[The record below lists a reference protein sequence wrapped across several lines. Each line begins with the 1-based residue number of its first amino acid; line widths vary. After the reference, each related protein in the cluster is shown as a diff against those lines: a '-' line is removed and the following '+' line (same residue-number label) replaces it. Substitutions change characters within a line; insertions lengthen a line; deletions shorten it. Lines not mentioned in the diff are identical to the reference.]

1 MNLYL
6 IRFFCILVFCINLT
20 FARIN
25 KCCPQDEVLQ
35 CEEVEDNNLSP
46 LQHFSCIK
54 KSLIIN
60 NDVKFNKCIRQ
71 HEKAPNNVMTSFNSS
86 ILREIIGYNI
96 LIDEYSHIPSN
107 CGDNNYLSMILL
119 GNRSHKVSESGS
131 CVDVMENQIF
141 ILSCEE
147 KTESDMTDILKL
159 KKCCSMNYS
168 YDIFARKCVVNND
181 TNIDDS
187 FKHFLGNKVSSVFDI
202 GFPQCRDEDVL
213 VEYHSNVHKLLIHD
227 NALII
232 TATPSNGP
240 EVLLQKTFC
249 IENTFNSDVELTD
262 GSDTTQLHL
271 KTSSKWIAK
280 ACRSR
285 NVCKFL
291 PCIRKCCRE
300 GERMFF
306 DNVTS
311 CEKHDTDFDP
321 TFHFF
326 DYSSSPEQPQ
336 RIEPSGKS
344 TIIKQCSISWNFFDF

>member
-1 MNLYL
+1 MNQNL
-6 IRFFCILVFCINLT
+6 IRFVCISVFCFNVT
-20 FARIN
+20 FGRIN

-71 HEKAPNNVMTSFNSS
+71 QEKALNNVMTSFNSS
-86 ILREIIGYNI
+86 ILREVIGYNI
-96 LIDEYSHIPSN
+96 LIDEYSHIPLN
-107 CGDNNYLSMILL
+107 CGDNNFLSMTLL
-119 GNRSHKVSESGS
+119 DTMSQKVSESGS
-131 CVDVMENQIF
+131 CVDIMENQIF
-141 ILSCEE
+141 ILNCEE
-147 KTESDMTDILKL
+147 NTESDMMDILKL
-159 KKCCSMNYS
+159 KKCCPMNYS
-168 YDIFARKCVVNND
+168 YDIFARKCVVNNE
-181 TNIDDS
+181 TNVNEH
-187 FKHFLGNKVSSVFDI
+187 FKHFLGNRSSVFDI

-249 IENTFNSDVELTD
+249 IENTFNSDVEITD
-262 GSDTTQLHL
+262 IYDPTKFHL
-271 KTSSKWIAK
+271 KTTSKWIAK

-300 GERMFF
+300 GERMVF

-326 DYSSSPEQPQ
+326 DYSSSPEQPL

-344 TIIKQCSISWNFFDF
+344 TMIEQCINSWNL

>member
-1 MNLYL
+1 MNLTL
-6 IRFFCILVFCINLT
+6 
-20 FARIN
+20 ARIN

-60 NDVKFNKCIRQ
+60 NDVMFNKCIRQ
-71 HEKAPNNVMTSFNSS
+71 QEKASNNVMTTHNSS

-107 CGDNNYLSMILL
+107 CGDNNFLSLFLL
-119 GNRSHKVSESGS
+119 GNMSHKVSESGS
-131 CVDVMENQIF
+131 CVDVMENQIY
-141 ILSCEE
+141 ILNCEE
-147 KTESDMTDILKL
+147 KTESDMMDILRL
-159 KKCCSMNYS
+159 KKCCPMYYS
-168 YDIFARKCVVNND
+168 YDIFARRCVNDNGTNVNNH
-181 TNIDDS
+181 

-202 GFPQCRDEDVL
+202 GFPHCRDEDVL

-262 GSDTTQLHL
+262 GSESSHLHL

-280 ACRSR
+280 ACRSK

-300 GERMFF
+300 GERMVY

-321 TFHFF
+321 SFHFF
-326 DYSSSPEQPQ
+326 DYASSPEYPRQY
-336 RIEPSGKS
+336 EPSGKS
-344 TIIKQCSISWNFFDF
+344 TFIEQCIVSWNFFDL